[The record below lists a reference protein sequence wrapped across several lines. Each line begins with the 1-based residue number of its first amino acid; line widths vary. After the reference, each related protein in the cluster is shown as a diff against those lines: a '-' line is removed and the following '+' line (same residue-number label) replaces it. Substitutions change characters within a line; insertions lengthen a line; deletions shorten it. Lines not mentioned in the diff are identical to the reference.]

1 MLMTHPSFSQRI
13 AGTGVSHGGY
23 VGSGVGEG
31 STTSQKHIL
40 LSPGVTVVRSH
51 VIGAARAVAVA
62 CPAWSVASGGVNVAV
77 GMGVRVTS
85 IMSRM
90 TGVDVGANGSGVGLG
105 DRMGEGVAY
114 ESDFAGVVVGETGNW
129 AGVIPPIT
137 KPMPTSNNVPIE
149 VSRALGMDDFVL
161 WFGHFTG
168 PPHFVQNVSSCDTSG
183 LTC

>member
-105 DRMGEGVAY
+105 DRMAVKG
-114 ESDFAGVVVGETGNW
+114 D
-129 AGVIPPIT
+129 
-137 KPMPTSNNVPIE
+137 
-149 VSRALGMDDFVL
+149 
-161 WFGHFTG
+161 
-168 PPHFVQNVSSCDTSG
+168 G
-183 LTC
+183 LTSEDLLAGAVGGKALVGVWISGVSK